1 MIMDNNQVPLRGRAM
16 EKERYILTKEDID
29 KVVRLVMEEGYSME
43 GAAKRLAIRCTPSTF
58 RKKFLG
64 RYPELYEEVKKQ
76 SQSNARVTARKGGAG
91 WDKTEYTNFWSLDE
105 WKRRGMIK

>member
-1 MIMDNNQVPLRGRAM
+1 MMESNEAPLRGRAA

-29 KVVRLVMEEGYSME
+29 KVVHLVMEEGYSME
-43 GAAKRLAIRCTPSTF
+43 RAAMIATRCTPSTF

-76 SQSNARVTARKGGAG
+76 SQSNARANARKPGAG

-105 WKRRGMIK
+105 WKRRGLIK